1 MFWGVF
7 SVVLVSFLITFY
19 LNYEKSYMQKLLEFD
34 NQVKDVVSMIDK
46 NFKEY
51 TRIVKLEE
59 FRSICILEENL
70 EIFKMM
76 DSEEVNTLL
85 NQQLL
90 VSDESMTE
98 EEKLFYLAYSKT
110 VNLVNELLPNIKEL
124 YENEYDILELIF
136 IPFYDESMNQTVF
149 AEKFNQSQLIELQD
163 GLFMFNEPIQQ
174 KDNIWA
180 VYQVVEWEDEILGYF
195 QLMYK
200 TINTEEIFPYS
211 HLNKGLYYVDNQLYT
226 GNDLPSDLKEKLLP
240 ASFEE
245 ASSILKDEGYYLSQH
260 TSEVMNLKVIHYQ
273 LKNQLRASV
282 IAQTISL
289 FELSVI
295 LLILLFL
302 LVSYILFMSI
312 VKPCYL
318 LVDYVKRCSEGNY
331 KIPSNISKSWRYS
344 FLMVRNA
351 YLENER
357 LLNVKDSQSQELEY
371 AWKRTLVASQAKTHF
386 LAKVSHE
393 LKTPLN
399 AIKGYVQVLKLS
411 IDQPKQKKQ
420 LEIIE
425 HSSATVVLLEQN
437 YRSKQMIL
445 NAANDVIRNNS
456 GRRDKQLWSDRG
468 EGESIE
474 YHRASDGDIEAT
486 YIADKI
492 AYMRR
497 DTYDYHDFAV
507 LYRTNSQSRAI
518 EQALLRQN
526 IPYRLVGGQ
535 SYFKRKEIK
544 DLMAYLRLICNPDD
558 DLSFVRVVN
567 EPKRGIGA
575 ASIDKLNQFAK
586 DSELSLMASIQDATG
601 VVAKATLNKLMD
613 FKTMIYMLRAQI
625 EDYSLASFIDLVLN
639 QTGYLEMLENE
650 NTIEADSR
658 IDNLGEFKSMATQFE
673 EVDLDEILAEE
684 ESEERAEELSTMT
697 KLIILLNDL
706 MLQTD
711 TETEE
716 EANESK
722 VTLMTIH
729 AAKGLEFPVVFIC
742 GFEDGIFPLRS
753 AIEQGADD
761 LEEERR
767 LAYVAI
773 TRAEDL
779 LFITNA
785 QSRYQYGMRS
795 ANAESMFI
803 KEISDKYLNKTGIEA
818 RPRPLF
824 TLQEAVESKAPK
836 RQLKTVN
843 LNSDSSWA
851 SGDKVEHDTFGEGV
865 VVGVKGEVI
874 SIAFSAPH
882 GIKKLMGSH
891 PALKKRS

>member
-1 MFWGVF
+1 MLSQLLDKMNPQQKEAILTTEGPLLVMAGAG
-7 SVVLVSFLITFY
+7 SGKTRVLTHRIAYLMSEKQVSPYNILAITFT
-19 LNYEKSYMQKLLEFD
+19 NKAAREMKERVEKLIGERG
-34 NQVKDVVSMIDK
+34 KDVWISTFHSMCVRILRRDIDLIGYDL
-46 NFKEY
+46 NFG
-51 TRIVKLEE
+51 
-59 FRSICILEENL
+59 IL
-70 EIFKMM
+70 
-76 DSEEVNTLL
+76 DDAD
-85 NQQLL
+85 Q
-90 VSDESMTE
+90 
-98 EEKLFYLAYSKT
+98 
-110 VNLVNELLPNIKEL
+110 
-124 YENEYDILELIF
+124 
-136 IPFYDESMNQTVF
+136 
-149 AEKFNQSQLIELQD
+149 
-163 GLFMFNEPIQQ
+163 
-174 KDNIWA
+174 
-180 VYQVVEWEDEILGYF
+180 
-195 QLMYK
+195 
-200 TINTEEIFPYS
+200 
-211 HLNKGLYYVDNQLYT
+211 
-226 GNDLPSDLKEKLLP
+226 
-240 ASFEE
+240 
-245 ASSILKDEGYYLSQH
+245 
-260 TSEVMNLKVIHYQ
+260 
-273 LKNQLRASV
+273 
-282 IAQTISL
+282 
-289 FELSVI
+289 LSVI
-295 LLILLFL
+295 KTVMEDLNLDPKRQSPKYFL
-302 LVSYILFMSI
+302 SQI
-312 VKPCYL
+312 
-318 LVDYVKRCSEGNY
+318 
-331 KIPSNISKSWRYS
+331 SN
-344 FLMVRNA
+344 
-351 YLENER
+351 
-357 LLNVKDSQSQELEY
+357 
-371 AWKRTLVASQAKTHF
+371 AKN
-386 LAKVSHE
+386 E
-393 LKTPLN
+393 LKTPSDLN
-399 AIKGYVQVLKLS
+399 KEFENEDVIRVYEKYQQTLFKNNRVDFDDLLMLTVHLFEKHPEVLSFYQNKFQYIHIDEYQDTNHAQYKIVTLLAEKFRNICVVGDSDQSIYSWRGANIENILS
-411 IDQPKQKKQ
+411 FESDYPDA
-420 LEIIE
+420 
-425 HSSATVVLLEQN
+425 SVVLLEQN

-445 NAANDVIRNNS
+445 NAANDVIKNNS

-468 EGESIE
+468 EGEAIE
-474 YHRASDGDIEAT
+474 YHRASDGDVEAN

-497 DTYDYHDFAV
+497 DAYDYHDFAV

-575 ASIDKLNQFAK
+575 ASIDKLSHFAAE
-586 DSELSLMASIQDATG
+586 SELSLMSSIQDATG

-625 EDYSLASFIDLVLN
+625 EDHSLASFIDLVLS

-673 EVDLDEILAEE
+673 DVDLDEILAEE
-684 ESEERAEELSTMT
+684 ESEERADDLPTMT

-795 ANAESMFI
+795 ANPESMFI
-803 KEISDKYLNKTGIEA
+803 REISETYLNKTGIES
-818 RPRPLF
+818 RPRPSF
-824 TLQEAVESKAPK
+824 TLKEAMESKAPK
-836 RQLKTVN
+836 RQIKTVS
-843 LNSDSSWA
+843 LNSGSSWN

>member
-1 MFWGVF
+1 MSQLLDKMNPQQKEAILTTEGPLLVMAGAG
-7 SVVLVSFLITFY
+7 SGKTRVLTHRIAYLMSEKQVSPYNILAITFT
-19 LNYEKSYMQKLLEFD
+19 NKAAREMKERVEKLIGERG
-34 NQVKDVVSMIDK
+34 KDVWISTFHSMCVRILRRDIDLIGYDL
-46 NFKEY
+46 NFG
-51 TRIVKLEE
+51 
-59 FRSICILEENL
+59 IL
-70 EIFKMM
+70 
-76 DSEEVNTLL
+76 DDAD
-85 NQQLL
+85 Q
-90 VSDESMTE
+90 
-98 EEKLFYLAYSKT
+98 
-110 VNLVNELLPNIKEL
+110 
-124 YENEYDILELIF
+124 
-136 IPFYDESMNQTVF
+136 
-149 AEKFNQSQLIELQD
+149 
-163 GLFMFNEPIQQ
+163 
-174 KDNIWA
+174 
-180 VYQVVEWEDEILGYF
+180 
-195 QLMYK
+195 
-200 TINTEEIFPYS
+200 
-211 HLNKGLYYVDNQLYT
+211 
-226 GNDLPSDLKEKLLP
+226 
-240 ASFEE
+240 
-245 ASSILKDEGYYLSQH
+245 
-260 TSEVMNLKVIHYQ
+260 
-273 LKNQLRASV
+273 
-282 IAQTISL
+282 
-289 FELSVI
+289 LSVI
-295 LLILLFL
+295 KTVMEDLNLDPKRQSPKYFL
-302 LVSYILFMSI
+302 SQI
-312 VKPCYL
+312 
-318 LVDYVKRCSEGNY
+318 
-331 KIPSNISKSWRYS
+331 SN
-344 FLMVRNA
+344 
-351 YLENER
+351 
-357 LLNVKDSQSQELEY
+357 
-371 AWKRTLVASQAKTHF
+371 AKN
-386 LAKVSHE
+386 E
-393 LKTPLN
+393 LKTPSDLN
-399 AIKGYVQVLKLS
+399 KEFENEDVIRVYEKYQQTLFKNNRVDFDDLLMLTVHLFEKHPEVLSFYQNKFQYIHIDEYQDTNHAQYKIVTLLAEKFRNICVVGDSDQSIYSWRGANIENILS
-411 IDQPKQKKQ
+411 FESDYPDA
-420 LEIIE
+420 
-425 HSSATVVLLEQN
+425 SVVLLEQN

-445 NAANDVIRNNS
+445 NAANDVIKNNS

-468 EGESIE
+468 EGEAIE
-474 YHRASDGDIEAT
+474 YHRASDGDVEAN

-497 DTYDYHDFAV
+497 DAYDYHDFAV

-575 ASIDKLNQFAK
+575 ASIDKLSHFAAE
-586 DSELSLMASIQDATG
+586 SELSLMSSIQDATG

-625 EDYSLASFIDLVLN
+625 EDHSLASFIDLVLS

-673 EVDLDEILAEE
+673 DVDLDEILAEE
-684 ESEERAEELSTMT
+684 ESEERADDLPTMT
-697 KLIILLNDL
+697 KLIVLLNDL

-795 ANAESMFI
+795 ANPESMFI
-803 KEISDKYLNKTGIEA
+803 REISETYLNKTGIES
-818 RPRPLF
+818 RPRPSF
-824 TLQEAVESKAPK
+824 TSKEAMESKAPK
-836 RQLKTVN
+836 RQIKTVS
-843 LNSDSSWA
+843 LNSGSSWN

>member
-1 MFWGVF
+1 MSQLLDKMNPQQKEAILTTEGPLLVMAGAG
-7 SVVLVSFLITFY
+7 SGKTRVLTHRIAYLMSEKQVSPYNILAITFT
-19 LNYEKSYMQKLLEFD
+19 NKAAREMKERVEKLIGERG
-34 NQVKDVVSMIDK
+34 KDVWISTFHSMCVRILRRDIDLIGYDL
-46 NFKEY
+46 NFG
-51 TRIVKLEE
+51 
-59 FRSICILEENL
+59 IL
-70 EIFKMM
+70 
-76 DSEEVNTLL
+76 DDAD
-85 NQQLL
+85 Q
-90 VSDESMTE
+90 
-98 EEKLFYLAYSKT
+98 
-110 VNLVNELLPNIKEL
+110 
-124 YENEYDILELIF
+124 
-136 IPFYDESMNQTVF
+136 
-149 AEKFNQSQLIELQD
+149 
-163 GLFMFNEPIQQ
+163 
-174 KDNIWA
+174 
-180 VYQVVEWEDEILGYF
+180 
-195 QLMYK
+195 
-200 TINTEEIFPYS
+200 
-211 HLNKGLYYVDNQLYT
+211 
-226 GNDLPSDLKEKLLP
+226 
-240 ASFEE
+240 
-245 ASSILKDEGYYLSQH
+245 
-260 TSEVMNLKVIHYQ
+260 
-273 LKNQLRASV
+273 
-282 IAQTISL
+282 
-289 FELSVI
+289 LSVI
-295 LLILLFL
+295 KTVMEDLNLDPKRQSPKYFL
-302 LVSYILFMSI
+302 SQI
-312 VKPCYL
+312 
-318 LVDYVKRCSEGNY
+318 
-331 KIPSNISKSWRYS
+331 SN
-344 FLMVRNA
+344 
-351 YLENER
+351 
-357 LLNVKDSQSQELEY
+357 
-371 AWKRTLVASQAKTHF
+371 AKN
-386 LAKVSHE
+386 E
-393 LKTPLN
+393 LKTPSDLN
-399 AIKGYVQVLKLS
+399 KEFENEDVIRVYEKYQQTLFKNNRVDFDDLLMLTVHLFEKHPKVLSFYQNKFQYIHIDEYQDTNHAQYKIVTLLAEKFRNICVVGDSDQSIYSWRGANIENILS
-411 IDQPKQKKQ
+411 FESDYPDA
-420 LEIIE
+420 
-425 HSSATVVLLEQN
+425 SVVLLEQN

-445 NAANDVIRNNS
+445 NAANDVIKNNS

-468 EGESIE
+468 EGEAIE
-474 YHRASDGDIEAT
+474 YHRASDGDVEAN

-492 AYMRR
+492 AYKRR
-497 DTYDYHDFAV
+497 DAYEYHDFAV

-575 ASIDKLNQFAK
+575 ASIDKLSHFAAE
-586 DSELSLMASIQDATG
+586 SELSLMSSIQDATG

-625 EDYSLASFIDLVLN
+625 EDHSLASFIDLVLS

-673 EVDLDEILAEE
+673 DVDLDEILAEE
-684 ESEERAEELSTMT
+684 ESEERADDLPTMT

-795 ANAESMFI
+795 ANPESMFI
-803 KEISDKYLNKTGIEA
+803 REISETYLNKTGIES
-818 RPRPLF
+818 RPRPSF
-824 TLQEAVESKAPK
+824 TLKEAMESKAPK
-836 RQLKTVN
+836 RQIKTVS
-843 LNSDSSWA
+843 LNSGSSWN

>member
-1 MFWGVF
+1 MSQLLDKMNPQQKEAILTTEGPLLVMAGAG
-7 SVVLVSFLITFY
+7 SGKTRVLTHRIAYLMSEKQVSPYNILAITFT
-19 LNYEKSYMQKLLEFD
+19 NKAAREMKERVEKLIGERG
-34 NQVKDVVSMIDK
+34 KDVWISTFHSMCVRILRRDIDLIGYDL
-46 NFKEY
+46 NFG
-51 TRIVKLEE
+51 
-59 FRSICILEENL
+59 IL
-70 EIFKMM
+70 
-76 DSEEVNTLL
+76 DDAD
-85 NQQLL
+85 Q
-90 VSDESMTE
+90 
-98 EEKLFYLAYSKT
+98 
-110 VNLVNELLPNIKEL
+110 
-124 YENEYDILELIF
+124 
-136 IPFYDESMNQTVF
+136 
-149 AEKFNQSQLIELQD
+149 
-163 GLFMFNEPIQQ
+163 
-174 KDNIWA
+174 
-180 VYQVVEWEDEILGYF
+180 
-195 QLMYK
+195 
-200 TINTEEIFPYS
+200 
-211 HLNKGLYYVDNQLYT
+211 
-226 GNDLPSDLKEKLLP
+226 
-240 ASFEE
+240 
-245 ASSILKDEGYYLSQH
+245 
-260 TSEVMNLKVIHYQ
+260 
-273 LKNQLRASV
+273 
-282 IAQTISL
+282 
-289 FELSVI
+289 LSVI
-295 LLILLFL
+295 KTVMEDLNLDPKRQSPKYFL
-302 LVSYILFMSI
+302 SQI
-312 VKPCYL
+312 
-318 LVDYVKRCSEGNY
+318 
-331 KIPSNISKSWRYS
+331 SN
-344 FLMVRNA
+344 
-351 YLENER
+351 
-357 LLNVKDSQSQELEY
+357 
-371 AWKRTLVASQAKTHF
+371 AKN
-386 LAKVSHE
+386 E
-393 LKTPLN
+393 LKTPSDLN
-399 AIKGYVQVLKLS
+399 KEFENEDVIRVYEKYQQTLFKNNRVDFDDLLMLTVHLFEKHPEVLSFYQNKFQYIHIDEYQDTNHAQYKIVTLLAQKFRNICVVGDSDQSIYSWRGANIENILS
-411 IDQPKQKKQ
+411 FESDYPDA
-420 LEIIE
+420 
-425 HSSATVVLLEQN
+425 SVVLLEQN

-445 NAANDVIRNNS
+445 NAANDVIKNNS

-468 EGESIE
+468 EGEAIE
-474 YHRASDGDIEAT
+474 YHRASDGDVEAN

-575 ASIDKLNQFAK
+575 ASIDKLSHFAAE
-586 DSELSLMASIQDATG
+586 SELSLMSSIQDATG

-625 EDYSLASFIDLVLN
+625 EDHSLASFIDLVLS

-673 EVDLDEILAEE
+673 DVDLDEILAEE
-684 ESEERAEELSTMT
+684 ESEERADDLPTMT

-795 ANAESMFI
+795 ANPESMFI
-803 KEISDKYLNKTGIEA
+803 REISETYLNKTGIES
-818 RPRPLF
+818 RPRPSF
-824 TLQEAVESKAPK
+824 TLKEAMESKAPK
-836 RQLKTVN
+836 RQIKTVS
-843 LNSDSSWA
+843 LNSGSSWN

>member
-1 MFWGVF
+1 MKERVEK
-7 SVVLVSFLITFY
+7 LIG
-19 LNYEKSYMQKLLEFD
+19 ERG
-34 NQVKDVVSMIDK
+34 KDVWISTFHSMCVRILRRDIDLIGYDL
-46 NFKEY
+46 NFG
-51 TRIVKLEE
+51 
-59 FRSICILEENL
+59 IL
-70 EIFKMM
+70 
-76 DSEEVNTLL
+76 DDAD
-85 NQQLL
+85 Q
-90 VSDESMTE
+90 
-98 EEKLFYLAYSKT
+98 
-110 VNLVNELLPNIKEL
+110 
-124 YENEYDILELIF
+124 
-136 IPFYDESMNQTVF
+136 
-149 AEKFNQSQLIELQD
+149 
-163 GLFMFNEPIQQ
+163 
-174 KDNIWA
+174 
-180 VYQVVEWEDEILGYF
+180 
-195 QLMYK
+195 
-200 TINTEEIFPYS
+200 
-211 HLNKGLYYVDNQLYT
+211 
-226 GNDLPSDLKEKLLP
+226 
-240 ASFEE
+240 
-245 ASSILKDEGYYLSQH
+245 
-260 TSEVMNLKVIHYQ
+260 
-273 LKNQLRASV
+273 
-282 IAQTISL
+282 
-289 FELSVI
+289 LSVI
-295 LLILLFL
+295 KTVMEDLNLDPKRQSPKYFL
-302 LVSYILFMSI
+302 SQI
-312 VKPCYL
+312 
-318 LVDYVKRCSEGNY
+318 
-331 KIPSNISKSWRYS
+331 SN
-344 FLMVRNA
+344 
-351 YLENER
+351 
-357 LLNVKDSQSQELEY
+357 
-371 AWKRTLVASQAKTHF
+371 AKN
-386 LAKVSHE
+386 E
-393 LKTPLN
+393 LKTPSDLN
-399 AIKGYVQVLKLS
+399 KEFENEDVIRVYEKYQQTLFKNNRVDFDDLLMLTVHLFEKHPEVLSFYQNKFQYIHIDEYQDTNHAQYKIVTLLAEKFRNICVVGDSDQSIYSWRGANIENILS
-411 IDQPKQKKQ
+411 FESDYPDA
-420 LEIIE
+420 
-425 HSSATVVLLEQN
+425 SVVLLEQN

-445 NAANDVIRNNS
+445 NAANDVIKNNS

-468 EGESIE
+468 EGEAIE
-474 YHRASDGDIEAT
+474 YHRASDGDVEAN

-497 DTYDYHDFAV
+497 DAYDYHDFAV

-575 ASIDKLNQFAK
+575 ASIDKLSHFAAE
-586 DSELSLMASIQDATG
+586 SELSLMSSIQDATG

-625 EDYSLASFIDLVLN
+625 EDHSLASFIDLVLS

-673 EVDLDEILAEE
+673 DVDLDEILAEE
-684 ESEERAEELSTMT
+684 ESEERADDLPTMT

-795 ANAESMFI
+795 ANPESMFI
-803 KEISDKYLNKTGIEA
+803 REISETYLNKTGIES
-818 RPRPLF
+818 RPRPSF
-824 TLQEAVESKAPK
+824 TLKEAMESKAPK
-836 RQLKTVN
+836 RQIKTVS
-843 LNSDSSWA
+843 LNSGSSWN

>member
-1 MFWGVF
+1 MSQLLDKMNPQQKEAILTTEGPLLVMAGAG
-7 SVVLVSFLITFY
+7 SGKTRVLTHRIAYLMSEKQVSPYNILAITFT
-19 LNYEKSYMQKLLEFD
+19 NKAAREMKERVEKLIGERG
-34 NQVKDVVSMIDK
+34 KDVWISTFHSMCVRILRRDIDLIGYDL
-46 NFKEY
+46 NFG
-51 TRIVKLEE
+51 
-59 FRSICILEENL
+59 IL
-70 EIFKMM
+70 
-76 DSEEVNTLL
+76 DDAD
-85 NQQLL
+85 Q
-90 VSDESMTE
+90 
-98 EEKLFYLAYSKT
+98 
-110 VNLVNELLPNIKEL
+110 
-124 YENEYDILELIF
+124 
-136 IPFYDESMNQTVF
+136 
-149 AEKFNQSQLIELQD
+149 
-163 GLFMFNEPIQQ
+163 
-174 KDNIWA
+174 
-180 VYQVVEWEDEILGYF
+180 
-195 QLMYK
+195 
-200 TINTEEIFPYS
+200 
-211 HLNKGLYYVDNQLYT
+211 
-226 GNDLPSDLKEKLLP
+226 
-240 ASFEE
+240 
-245 ASSILKDEGYYLSQH
+245 
-260 TSEVMNLKVIHYQ
+260 
-273 LKNQLRASV
+273 
-282 IAQTISL
+282 
-289 FELSVI
+289 LSVI
-295 LLILLFL
+295 KTVMEDLNLDSKRQSPKYFL
-302 LVSYILFMSI
+302 SQI
-312 VKPCYL
+312 
-318 LVDYVKRCSEGNY
+318 
-331 KIPSNISKSWRYS
+331 SN
-344 FLMVRNA
+344 
-351 YLENER
+351 
-357 LLNVKDSQSQELEY
+357 
-371 AWKRTLVASQAKTHF
+371 AKN
-386 LAKVSHE
+386 E
-393 LKTPLN
+393 LKTPSDLN
-399 AIKGYVQVLKLS
+399 KEFENEDVIRVYEKYQQTLFKNNRVDFDDLLMLTVHLFEKHPEVLSFYQNKFQYIHIDEYQDTNHAQYKIVTLLAEKFRNICVVGDSDQSIYSWRGANIENILS
-411 IDQPKQKKQ
+411 FESDYPDA
-420 LEIIE
+420 
-425 HSSATVVLLEQN
+425 SVVLLEQN

-445 NAANDVIRNNS
+445 NAANDVIKNNS

-468 EGESIE
+468 EGEAIE
-474 YHRASDGDIEAT
+474 YHRASDGDVEAN

-497 DTYDYHDFAV
+497 DAYDYHDFAV

-575 ASIDKLNQFAK
+575 ASIDKLSHFAAE
-586 DSELSLMASIQDATG
+586 SELSLMSSIQDATG

-625 EDYSLASFIDLVLN
+625 EDHSLASFIDLVLS

-673 EVDLDEILAEE
+673 DVDLDEILAEE
-684 ESEERAEELSTMT
+684 ESEERANDLPTMT

-711 TETEE
+711 TETEV

-795 ANAESMFI
+795 ANPESMFI
-803 KEISDKYLNKTGIEA
+803 REISETYLNKTGIES
-818 RPRPLF
+818 RPRPSF
-824 TLQEAVESKAPK
+824 TLKEAMESKAPK
-836 RQLKTVN
+836 RQIKTVS
-843 LNSDSSWA
+843 LNSGSSWN

>member
-1 MFWGVF
+1 MSQLLDKMNPQQKEAILTTEGPLLVMAGAG
-7 SVVLVSFLITFY
+7 SGKTRVLTHRIAYLMSEKQVSPYNILAITFT
-19 LNYEKSYMQKLLEFD
+19 NKAAREMKERVEKLIGERG
-34 NQVKDVVSMIDK
+34 KDVWISTFHSMCVRILRRDIDLIGYDL
-46 NFKEY
+46 NFG
-51 TRIVKLEE
+51 
-59 FRSICILEENL
+59 IL
-70 EIFKMM
+70 
-76 DSEEVNTLL
+76 DDAD
-85 NQQLL
+85 Q
-90 VSDESMTE
+90 
-98 EEKLFYLAYSKT
+98 
-110 VNLVNELLPNIKEL
+110 
-124 YENEYDILELIF
+124 
-136 IPFYDESMNQTVF
+136 
-149 AEKFNQSQLIELQD
+149 
-163 GLFMFNEPIQQ
+163 
-174 KDNIWA
+174 
-180 VYQVVEWEDEILGYF
+180 
-195 QLMYK
+195 
-200 TINTEEIFPYS
+200 
-211 HLNKGLYYVDNQLYT
+211 
-226 GNDLPSDLKEKLLP
+226 
-240 ASFEE
+240 
-245 ASSILKDEGYYLSQH
+245 
-260 TSEVMNLKVIHYQ
+260 
-273 LKNQLRASV
+273 
-282 IAQTISL
+282 
-289 FELSVI
+289 LSVI
-295 LLILLFL
+295 KTVMEDLNLDPKRQSPKYFL
-302 LVSYILFMSI
+302 SQI
-312 VKPCYL
+312 
-318 LVDYVKRCSEGNY
+318 
-331 KIPSNISKSWRYS
+331 SN
-344 FLMVRNA
+344 
-351 YLENER
+351 
-357 LLNVKDSQSQELEY
+357 
-371 AWKRTLVASQAKTHF
+371 AKN
-386 LAKVSHE
+386 E
-393 LKTPLN
+393 LKTPSDLN
-399 AIKGYVQVLKLS
+399 KEFENEDVIRVYEKYQQTLFKNNRVDFDDLLMLTVHLFEKHPEVLSFYQNKFQYIHIDEYQDTNHAQYKIVTLLAEKFRNICVVGDSDQSIYSWRGANIENILS
-411 IDQPKQKKQ
+411 FESDYPDA
-420 LEIIE
+420 
-425 HSSATVVLLEQN
+425 SVVLLEQN

-445 NAANDVIRNNS
+445 NAANDVIKNNS

-468 EGESIE
+468 EGEAIE
-474 YHRASDGDIEAT
+474 YHRASDGDVEAN

-575 ASIDKLNQFAK
+575 ASIDKLSHFAAE
-586 DSELSLMASIQDATG
+586 SELSLMSSIQDATG

-625 EDYSLASFIDLVLN
+625 EDHSLASFIDLVLS

-673 EVDLDEILAEE
+673 DVDLDEILAEE
-684 ESEERAEELSTMT
+684 ESEERADDLPTMT

-795 ANAESMFI
+795 ANPESMFI
-803 KEISDKYLNKTGIEA
+803 REISETYLNKTGIES
-818 RPRPLF
+818 RPRPSF
-824 TLQEAVESKAPK
+824 TLKEAMESKAPK
-836 RQLKTVN
+836 RQIKTVS
-843 LNSDSSWA
+843 LNSGSTWN

>member
-1 MFWGVF
+1 MSQLLDKMNPQQKEAILTTEGPLLVMAGAG
-7 SVVLVSFLITFY
+7 SGKTRVLTHRIAYLMSEKQVSPYNILAITFT
-19 LNYEKSYMQKLLEFD
+19 NKAAREMKERVEKLIGERG
-34 NQVKDVVSMIDK
+34 KDVWISTFHSMCVRILRRDIDLIGYDL
-46 NFKEY
+46 NFG
-51 TRIVKLEE
+51 
-59 FRSICILEENL
+59 IL
-70 EIFKMM
+70 
-76 DSEEVNTLL
+76 DDAD
-85 NQQLL
+85 Q
-90 VSDESMTE
+90 
-98 EEKLFYLAYSKT
+98 
-110 VNLVNELLPNIKEL
+110 
-124 YENEYDILELIF
+124 
-136 IPFYDESMNQTVF
+136 
-149 AEKFNQSQLIELQD
+149 
-163 GLFMFNEPIQQ
+163 
-174 KDNIWA
+174 
-180 VYQVVEWEDEILGYF
+180 
-195 QLMYK
+195 
-200 TINTEEIFPYS
+200 
-211 HLNKGLYYVDNQLYT
+211 
-226 GNDLPSDLKEKLLP
+226 
-240 ASFEE
+240 
-245 ASSILKDEGYYLSQH
+245 
-260 TSEVMNLKVIHYQ
+260 
-273 LKNQLRASV
+273 
-282 IAQTISL
+282 
-289 FELSVI
+289 LSVI
-295 LLILLFL
+295 KTVMEDLNLDPKRQSPKYFL
-302 LVSYILFMSI
+302 SQI
-312 VKPCYL
+312 
-318 LVDYVKRCSEGNY
+318 
-331 KIPSNISKSWRYS
+331 SN
-344 FLMVRNA
+344 
-351 YLENER
+351 
-357 LLNVKDSQSQELEY
+357 
-371 AWKRTLVASQAKTHF
+371 AKN
-386 LAKVSHE
+386 E
-393 LKTPLN
+393 LKTPSDLN
-399 AIKGYVQVLKLS
+399 KEFENEDVIRVYEKYQQTLFKNNRVDFDDLLMLTVHLFEKHPEVLSFYQNKFQYIHIDEYQDTNHAQYKIVTLLAEKFRNICVVGDSDQSIYSWRGANIENILS
-411 IDQPKQKKQ
+411 FESDYPDA
-420 LEIIE
+420 
-425 HSSATVVLLEQN
+425 SVVLLEQN

-445 NAANDVIRNNS
+445 NAANDVIKNNS

-468 EGESIE
+468 EGEAIE
-474 YHRASDGDIEAT
+474 YHRASDGDVEAN

-497 DTYDYHDFAV
+497 DAYDYHDFAV

-575 ASIDKLNQFAK
+575 ASIDKLSHFAAE
-586 DSELSLMASIQDATG
+586 SELSLMSSIQDATG

-625 EDYSLASFIDLVLN
+625 EDHSLASFIDLVLS

-673 EVDLDEILAEE
+673 DVDLDEILAEE
-684 ESEERAEELSTMT
+684 ESEERADDLPTMT

-795 ANAESMFI
+795 ANPESMFI
-803 KEISDKYLNKTGIEA
+803 REISETYLNKTGIES
-818 RPRPLF
+818 RPRPSF
-824 TLQEAVESKAPK
+824 TLKEAMESKAPK
-836 RQLKTVN
+836 RHIKTVS
-843 LNSDSSWA
+843 LNSGSSWN

>member
-1 MFWGVF
+1 MSHLLDKMNPQQKEAILTTEGPLLVMAGAG
-7 SVVLVSFLITFY
+7 SGKTRVLTHRIAYLMSEKQVSPYNILAITFT
-19 LNYEKSYMQKLLEFD
+19 NKAAREMKERVEKLIGERG
-34 NQVKDVVSMIDK
+34 KDVWISTFHSMCVRILRRDIDLIGYDL
-46 NFKEY
+46 NFG
-51 TRIVKLEE
+51 
-59 FRSICILEENL
+59 IL
-70 EIFKMM
+70 
-76 DSEEVNTLL
+76 DDAD
-85 NQQLL
+85 Q
-90 VSDESMTE
+90 
-98 EEKLFYLAYSKT
+98 
-110 VNLVNELLPNIKEL
+110 
-124 YENEYDILELIF
+124 
-136 IPFYDESMNQTVF
+136 
-149 AEKFNQSQLIELQD
+149 
-163 GLFMFNEPIQQ
+163 
-174 KDNIWA
+174 
-180 VYQVVEWEDEILGYF
+180 
-195 QLMYK
+195 
-200 TINTEEIFPYS
+200 
-211 HLNKGLYYVDNQLYT
+211 
-226 GNDLPSDLKEKLLP
+226 
-240 ASFEE
+240 
-245 ASSILKDEGYYLSQH
+245 
-260 TSEVMNLKVIHYQ
+260 
-273 LKNQLRASV
+273 
-282 IAQTISL
+282 
-289 FELSVI
+289 LSVI
-295 LLILLFL
+295 KTVMEDLNLDPKRQSPKYFL
-302 LVSYILFMSI
+302 SQI
-312 VKPCYL
+312 
-318 LVDYVKRCSEGNY
+318 
-331 KIPSNISKSWRYS
+331 SN
-344 FLMVRNA
+344 
-351 YLENER
+351 
-357 LLNVKDSQSQELEY
+357 
-371 AWKRTLVASQAKTHF
+371 AKN
-386 LAKVSHE
+386 E
-393 LKTPLN
+393 LKTPSDLN
-399 AIKGYVQVLKLS
+399 KEFENEDVIRVYEKYQQTLFKNNRVDFDDLLMLTVHLFEKHPEVLSFYQNKFQYIHIDEYQDTNHAQYKIVTLLAEKFRNICVVGDSDQSIYSWRGANIENILS
-411 IDQPKQKKQ
+411 FESDYPDA
-420 LEIIE
+420 
-425 HSSATVVLLEQN
+425 SVVLLEQN

-468 EGESIE
+468 EGEVIE
-474 YHRASDGDIEAT
+474 YHRAADGDVEAT
-486 YIADKI
+486 YIVDKI

-575 ASIDKLNQFAK
+575 ASIDKLSQFAAE
-586 DSELSLMASIQDATG
+586 SELSLMASIQDATG

-625 EDYSLASFIDLVLN
+625 EDHSLASFIDLVLS

-684 ESEERAEELSTMT
+684 ESEERAEHLPTMT

-773 TRAEDL
+773 TRAEDI

-795 ANAESMFI
+795 ANPESMFI
-803 KEISDKYLNKTGIEA
+803 KEISDRYLNKTGIESC
-818 RPRPLF
+818 PRPSF
-824 TLQEAVESKAPK
+824 TLQEALQSKAPK
-836 RQLKTVN
+836 RQIKTVS

>member
-1 MFWGVF
+1 MSQLLDKMNPQQKEAILTTEGPLLVMAGAG
-7 SVVLVSFLITFY
+7 SGKTRVLTHRIAYLMSEKQVSPYNILAITFT
-19 LNYEKSYMQKLLEFD
+19 NKAAREMKERVEKLIGERG
-34 NQVKDVVSMIDK
+34 KDVWISTFHSMCVRILRRDIDLIGYDL
-46 NFKEY
+46 NFG
-51 TRIVKLEE
+51 
-59 FRSICILEENL
+59 IL
-70 EIFKMM
+70 
-76 DSEEVNTLL
+76 DDAD
-85 NQQLL
+85 Q
-90 VSDESMTE
+90 
-98 EEKLFYLAYSKT
+98 
-110 VNLVNELLPNIKEL
+110 
-124 YENEYDILELIF
+124 
-136 IPFYDESMNQTVF
+136 
-149 AEKFNQSQLIELQD
+149 
-163 GLFMFNEPIQQ
+163 
-174 KDNIWA
+174 
-180 VYQVVEWEDEILGYF
+180 
-195 QLMYK
+195 
-200 TINTEEIFPYS
+200 
-211 HLNKGLYYVDNQLYT
+211 
-226 GNDLPSDLKEKLLP
+226 
-240 ASFEE
+240 
-245 ASSILKDEGYYLSQH
+245 
-260 TSEVMNLKVIHYQ
+260 
-273 LKNQLRASV
+273 
-282 IAQTISL
+282 
-289 FELSVI
+289 LSVI
-295 LLILLFL
+295 KTVMEDLNLDPKRQSPKYFL
-302 LVSYILFMSI
+302 SQI
-312 VKPCYL
+312 
-318 LVDYVKRCSEGNY
+318 
-331 KIPSNISKSWRYS
+331 SN
-344 FLMVRNA
+344 
-351 YLENER
+351 
-357 LLNVKDSQSQELEY
+357 
-371 AWKRTLVASQAKTHF
+371 AKN
-386 LAKVSHE
+386 E
-393 LKTPLN
+393 LKTPSDFDDLLMLTVHLFE
-399 AIKGYVQVLKLS
+399 KHPEVLSFYQNKFQYIHIDEYQDTNHAQYKIVTLLAEKFRNICVVGDSDQSIYSWRGANIENILS
-411 IDQPKQKKQ
+411 FESDYPDA
-420 LEIIE
+420 
-425 HSSATVVLLEQN
+425 SVVLLEQN

-445 NAANDVIRNNS
+445 NAANDVIKNNS

-468 EGESIE
+468 EGEAIE
-474 YHRASDGDIEAT
+474 YHRASDGDVEAN

-497 DTYDYHDFAV
+497 DAYDYHDFAV

-575 ASIDKLNQFAK
+575 ASIDKLSHFAAE
-586 DSELSLMASIQDATG
+586 SELSLMSSIQDATG

-625 EDYSLASFIDLVLN
+625 EDHSLASFIDLVLS

-673 EVDLDEILAEE
+673 DVDLDEILAEE
-684 ESEERAEELSTMT
+684 ESEERADDLPTMT

-795 ANAESMFI
+795 ANPESMFI
-803 KEISDKYLNKTGIEA
+803 REISETYLNKTGIES
-818 RPRPLF
+818 RPRPSF
-824 TLQEAVESKAPK
+824 TLKEAMESKAPK
-836 RQLKTVN
+836 RQIKTVS
-843 LNSDSSWA
+843 LNSGSSWN

>member
-1 MFWGVF
+1 MSQLLDKMNPQQKEAILTTEGPLLVMAGAG
-7 SVVLVSFLITFY
+7 SGKTRVLTHRIAYLMSEKQVSPYNILAITFT
-19 LNYEKSYMQKLLEFD
+19 NKAAREMKERVEKLIGERG
-34 NQVKDVVSMIDK
+34 KDVWISTFHSMCVRILRRDIDLIGYDL
-46 NFKEY
+46 NFG
-51 TRIVKLEE
+51 
-59 FRSICILEENL
+59 IL
-70 EIFKMM
+70 
-76 DSEEVNTLL
+76 DDAD
-85 NQQLL
+85 Q
-90 VSDESMTE
+90 
-98 EEKLFYLAYSKT
+98 
-110 VNLVNELLPNIKEL
+110 
-124 YENEYDILELIF
+124 
-136 IPFYDESMNQTVF
+136 
-149 AEKFNQSQLIELQD
+149 
-163 GLFMFNEPIQQ
+163 
-174 KDNIWA
+174 
-180 VYQVVEWEDEILGYF
+180 
-195 QLMYK
+195 
-200 TINTEEIFPYS
+200 
-211 HLNKGLYYVDNQLYT
+211 
-226 GNDLPSDLKEKLLP
+226 
-240 ASFEE
+240 
-245 ASSILKDEGYYLSQH
+245 
-260 TSEVMNLKVIHYQ
+260 
-273 LKNQLRASV
+273 
-282 IAQTISL
+282 
-289 FELSVI
+289 LSVI
-295 LLILLFL
+295 KTVMEDLNLDPKRQSPKYFL
-302 LVSYILFMSI
+302 SQI
-312 VKPCYL
+312 
-318 LVDYVKRCSEGNY
+318 
-331 KIPSNISKSWRYS
+331 SN
-344 FLMVRNA
+344 
-351 YLENER
+351 
-357 LLNVKDSQSQELEY
+357 
-371 AWKRTLVASQAKTHF
+371 AKN
-386 LAKVSHE
+386 E
-393 LKTPLN
+393 LKTPSDLN
-399 AIKGYVQVLKLS
+399 KEFENEDVIRVYEKYQQTLFKNNRVDFDDLLMLTVHLFEKHPEVLSFYQNKFQYIHIDEYQDTNHAQYKIVTLLAEKFRNICVVGDSDQSIYSWRGANIENILS
-411 IDQPKQKKQ
+411 FESDYPDA
-420 LEIIE
+420 
-425 HSSATVVLLEQN
+425 SVVLLEQN

-445 NAANDVIRNNS
+445 NAANDVIKNNS

-468 EGESIE
+468 EGEAIE
-474 YHRASDGDIEAT
+474 YHRASDGDVEAN

-492 AYMRR
+492 ASMRR
-497 DTYDYHDFAV
+497 DAYDYHDFAV
-507 LYRTNSQSRAI
+507 LYRTNAQSRAI

-575 ASIDKLNQFAK
+575 ASIDKLSHFAAE
-586 DSELSLMASIQDATG
+586 SELSLMSSIQDATG

-625 EDYSLASFIDLVLN
+625 EDHSLASFIDLVLS

-673 EVDLDEILAEE
+673 DVDLDEILAEE
-684 ESEERAEELSTMT
+684 ESEERADDLPTMT

-795 ANAESMFI
+795 ANPESMFI
-803 KEISDKYLNKTGIEA
+803 REISETYLNKTGIES
-818 RPRPLF
+818 RPRPSF
-824 TLQEAVESKAPK
+824 TLKEAMESKAPK
-836 RQLKTVN
+836 RQIKTVS
-843 LNSDSSWA
+843 LNSGSSWN

>member
-1 MFWGVF
+1 MSQLLDKMNPQQKEAILTTEGPLLVMAGAG
-7 SVVLVSFLITFY
+7 SGKTRVLTHRIAYLMSEKQVSPYNILAITFT
-19 LNYEKSYMQKLLEFD
+19 NKAAREMKERVEKLIGERG
-34 NQVKDVVSMIDK
+34 KDVWISTFHSMCVRILRRDIDLIGYDL
-46 NFKEY
+46 NFG
-51 TRIVKLEE
+51 
-59 FRSICILEENL
+59 IL
-70 EIFKMM
+70 
-76 DSEEVNTLL
+76 DDAD
-85 NQQLL
+85 Q
-90 VSDESMTE
+90 
-98 EEKLFYLAYSKT
+98 
-110 VNLVNELLPNIKEL
+110 
-124 YENEYDILELIF
+124 
-136 IPFYDESMNQTVF
+136 
-149 AEKFNQSQLIELQD
+149 
-163 GLFMFNEPIQQ
+163 
-174 KDNIWA
+174 
-180 VYQVVEWEDEILGYF
+180 
-195 QLMYK
+195 
-200 TINTEEIFPYS
+200 
-211 HLNKGLYYVDNQLYT
+211 
-226 GNDLPSDLKEKLLP
+226 
-240 ASFEE
+240 
-245 ASSILKDEGYYLSQH
+245 
-260 TSEVMNLKVIHYQ
+260 
-273 LKNQLRASV
+273 
-282 IAQTISL
+282 
-289 FELSVI
+289 LSVI
-295 LLILLFL
+295 KTVMEDLNLDPKRQSPKYFL
-302 LVSYILFMSI
+302 SQI
-312 VKPCYL
+312 
-318 LVDYVKRCSEGNY
+318 
-331 KIPSNISKSWRYS
+331 SN
-344 FLMVRNA
+344 
-351 YLENER
+351 
-357 LLNVKDSQSQELEY
+357 
-371 AWKRTLVASQAKTHF
+371 AKN
-386 LAKVSHE
+386 E
-393 LKTPLN
+393 LKTPSDLRKEFEN
-399 AIKGYVQVLKLS
+399 EDVIRVYEKYQQTLFKNNRVDFDDLLMLTVHLFEKHPEVLSFYQNKFQYIHIDEYQDTNHAQYKIVTLLAEKFRNICVVGDSDQSIYSWRGANIENILS
-411 IDQPKQKKQ
+411 FESDYPDA
-420 LEIIE
+420 
-425 HSSATVVLLEQN
+425 SVVLLEQN

-445 NAANDVIRNNS
+445 NAANDVIKNNS

-468 EGESIE
+468 EGEAIE
-474 YHRASDGDIEAT
+474 YHRASDGDVEAN

-497 DTYDYHDFAV
+497 DAYDYHDFAV

-575 ASIDKLNQFAK
+575 ASIDKLSHFAAE
-586 DSELSLMASIQDATG
+586 SELSLMSSIQDATG

-625 EDYSLASFIDLVLN
+625 EDHSLASFIDLVLS

-673 EVDLDEILAEE
+673 DVDLDEILAEE
-684 ESEERAEELSTMT
+684 ESEERADDLPTMT

-795 ANAESMFI
+795 ANPESMFI
-803 KEISDKYLNKTGIEA
+803 REISETYLNKTGIES
-818 RPRPLF
+818 RPRPSF
-824 TLQEAVESKAPK
+824 TLKEAMESKAPK
-836 RQLKTVN
+836 RQIKTVS
-843 LNSDSSWA
+843 LNSGSSWN

>member
-1 MFWGVF
+1 MSQLLDKMNPQQKEAILTTEGPLLVMAGAG
-7 SVVLVSFLITFY
+7 SGKTRVLTHRIAYLMSEKQVSPYNILAITFT
-19 LNYEKSYMQKLLEFD
+19 NKAAREMKERVEKLIGERG
-34 NQVKDVVSMIDK
+34 KDVWISTFHSMCVRILRRDIDLIGYDL
-46 NFKEY
+46 NFG
-51 TRIVKLEE
+51 
-59 FRSICILEENL
+59 IL
-70 EIFKMM
+70 
-76 DSEEVNTLL
+76 DDAD
-85 NQQLL
+85 Q
-90 VSDESMTE
+90 
-98 EEKLFYLAYSKT
+98 
-110 VNLVNELLPNIKEL
+110 
-124 YENEYDILELIF
+124 
-136 IPFYDESMNQTVF
+136 
-149 AEKFNQSQLIELQD
+149 
-163 GLFMFNEPIQQ
+163 
-174 KDNIWA
+174 
-180 VYQVVEWEDEILGYF
+180 
-195 QLMYK
+195 
-200 TINTEEIFPYS
+200 
-211 HLNKGLYYVDNQLYT
+211 
-226 GNDLPSDLKEKLLP
+226 
-240 ASFEE
+240 
-245 ASSILKDEGYYLSQH
+245 
-260 TSEVMNLKVIHYQ
+260 
-273 LKNQLRASV
+273 
-282 IAQTISL
+282 
-289 FELSVI
+289 LSVI
-295 LLILLFL
+295 KTVMEDLNLDPKRQSPKYFL
-302 LVSYILFMSI
+302 SQI
-312 VKPCYL
+312 
-318 LVDYVKRCSEGNY
+318 
-331 KIPSNISKSWRYS
+331 SN
-344 FLMVRNA
+344 
-351 YLENER
+351 
-357 LLNVKDSQSQELEY
+357 
-371 AWKRTLVASQAKTHF
+371 AKN
-386 LAKVSHE
+386 E
-393 LKTPLN
+393 LKTPSDLN
-399 AIKGYVQVLKLS
+399 KEFENEDVIRVYEKYQQTLFKNNRVDFDDLLMLTVHLFEKHPEVLSFYQNKFQYIHIDEYQDTNHAQYKIVTLLAEKFRNICVVGDSDQSIYSWRGANIENILS
-411 IDQPKQKKQ
+411 FESDYPDA
-420 LEIIE
+420 
-425 HSSATVVLLEQN
+425 SVVLLEQN

-445 NAANDVIRNNS
+445 NAANDVIKNNS

-468 EGESIE
+468 EGEAIE
-474 YHRASDGDIEAT
+474 YHRASDGDVEAN

-497 DTYDYHDFAV
+497 DAYDYHDFAV

-575 ASIDKLNQFAK
+575 ASIDKLSHFAAE
-586 DSELSLMASIQDATG
+586 SELSLMSSIQDATG

-625 EDYSLASFIDLVLN
+625 EDHSLASFIDLVLS

-673 EVDLDEILAEE
+673 DVDLDEILAEE
-684 ESEERAEELSTMT
+684 ESEERADDLPTMT

-795 ANAESMFI
+795 ANPESMFI
-803 KEISDKYLNKTGIEA
+803 REISENYLNKTGIES
-818 RPRPLF
+818 RPRPSF
-824 TLQEAVESKAPK
+824 TLKEAMESKAPK
-836 RQLKTVN
+836 RQIKTVS
-843 LNSDSSWA
+843 LNSGSSWN

>member
-1 MFWGVF
+1 MSQLLDKMNPQQKEAILTTEGPLLVMAGAG
-7 SVVLVSFLITFY
+7 SGKTRVLTHRIAYLMSEKQVSPYNILAITFT
-19 LNYEKSYMQKLLEFD
+19 NKAAREMKERVEKLIGERG
-34 NQVKDVVSMIDK
+34 KDVWISTFHSMCVRILRRDIDLIGYDL
-46 NFKEY
+46 NFG
-51 TRIVKLEE
+51 
-59 FRSICILEENL
+59 IL
-70 EIFKMM
+70 
-76 DSEEVNTLL
+76 DDAD
-85 NQQLL
+85 Q
-90 VSDESMTE
+90 
-98 EEKLFYLAYSKT
+98 
-110 VNLVNELLPNIKEL
+110 
-124 YENEYDILELIF
+124 
-136 IPFYDESMNQTVF
+136 
-149 AEKFNQSQLIELQD
+149 
-163 GLFMFNEPIQQ
+163 
-174 KDNIWA
+174 
-180 VYQVVEWEDEILGYF
+180 
-195 QLMYK
+195 
-200 TINTEEIFPYS
+200 
-211 HLNKGLYYVDNQLYT
+211 
-226 GNDLPSDLKEKLLP
+226 
-240 ASFEE
+240 
-245 ASSILKDEGYYLSQH
+245 
-260 TSEVMNLKVIHYQ
+260 
-273 LKNQLRASV
+273 
-282 IAQTISL
+282 
-289 FELSVI
+289 LSVI
-295 LLILLFL
+295 KTVMEDLNLDPKRQSPKYFL
-302 LVSYILFMSI
+302 SQI
-312 VKPCYL
+312 
-318 LVDYVKRCSEGNY
+318 
-331 KIPSNISKSWRYS
+331 SN
-344 FLMVRNA
+344 
-351 YLENER
+351 
-357 LLNVKDSQSQELEY
+357 
-371 AWKRTLVASQAKTHF
+371 AKN
-386 LAKVSHE
+386 E
-393 LKTPLN
+393 LKTPSDLN
-399 AIKGYVQVLKLS
+399 KEFENEDVIRVYEKYQQTLFKNNRVDFDDLLMLTVHLFEKHPEVLSFYQNKFQYIHIDEYQDTNHAQYKIVTLLAEKFRNICVVGDSDQSIYSWRGANIENILS
-411 IDQPKQKKQ
+411 FESDYPDA
-420 LEIIE
+420 
-425 HSSATVVLLEQN
+425 SVVLLEQN

-445 NAANDVIRNNS
+445 NAANDVIKNNS

-468 EGESIE
+468 EGEAIE
-474 YHRASDGDIEAT
+474 YHRASDGDVEAN

-497 DTYDYHDFAV
+497 DAYDYHDFAV

-575 ASIDKLNQFAK
+575 ASIDKLSHFAAE
-586 DSELSLMASIQDATG
+586 SELSLMSSIQDATG

-625 EDYSLASFIDLVLN
+625 EDHSLASFIDLVLS

-673 EVDLDEILAEE
+673 DVDLDEILAEE
-684 ESEERAEELSTMT
+684 ESEERADDLPTMT

-785 QSRYQYGMRS
+785 QSRSQYGMRS
-795 ANAESMFI
+795 ANPESMFI
-803 KEISDKYLNKTGIEA
+803 REISETYLNKTGIES
-818 RPRPLF
+818 RPRPSF
-824 TLQEAVESKAPK
+824 TLKEAMESKAPK
-836 RQLKTVN
+836 RQIKTVS
-843 LNSDSSWA
+843 LNSGSSWN

>member
-1 MFWGVF
+1 MSQLLDKMNPQQKEAILTTEGPLLVMAGAG
-7 SVVLVSFLITFY
+7 SGKTRVLTHRIAYLMSEKQVSPYNILAITFT
-19 LNYEKSYMQKLLEFD
+19 NKAAREMKERVEKLIGERG
-34 NQVKDVVSMIDK
+34 KDVWISTFHSMCVRILRRDIDLIGYDL
-46 NFKEY
+46 NFG
-51 TRIVKLEE
+51 
-59 FRSICILEENL
+59 IL
-70 EIFKMM
+70 
-76 DSEEVNTLL
+76 DDAD
-85 NQQLL
+85 Q
-90 VSDESMTE
+90 
-98 EEKLFYLAYSKT
+98 
-110 VNLVNELLPNIKEL
+110 
-124 YENEYDILELIF
+124 
-136 IPFYDESMNQTVF
+136 
-149 AEKFNQSQLIELQD
+149 
-163 GLFMFNEPIQQ
+163 
-174 KDNIWA
+174 
-180 VYQVVEWEDEILGYF
+180 
-195 QLMYK
+195 
-200 TINTEEIFPYS
+200 
-211 HLNKGLYYVDNQLYT
+211 
-226 GNDLPSDLKEKLLP
+226 
-240 ASFEE
+240 
-245 ASSILKDEGYYLSQH
+245 
-260 TSEVMNLKVIHYQ
+260 
-273 LKNQLRASV
+273 
-282 IAQTISL
+282 
-289 FELSVI
+289 LSVI
-295 LLILLFL
+295 KTVMEDLNLDPKRQSPKYFL
-302 LVSYILFMSI
+302 SQI
-312 VKPCYL
+312 
-318 LVDYVKRCSEGNY
+318 
-331 KIPSNISKSWRYS
+331 SN
-344 FLMVRNA
+344 
-351 YLENER
+351 
-357 LLNVKDSQSQELEY
+357 
-371 AWKRTLVASQAKTHF
+371 AKN
-386 LAKVSHE
+386 E
-393 LKTPLN
+393 LKTPSDLN
-399 AIKGYVQVLKLS
+399 KEFENEDVIRVYEKYQQTLFKNNRVDFDDLLMLTVHLFEKHPEVLSFYQNKFQYIHIDEYQDTNHAQYKIVTLLAEKFRNICVVGDSDQSIYSWRGANIENILS
-411 IDQPKQKKQ
+411 FESDYPDA
-420 LEIIE
+420 
-425 HSSATVVLLEQN
+425 SVVLLEQN

-445 NAANDVIRNNS
+445 NAANDVIKNNS

-468 EGESIE
+468 EGEAIE
-474 YHRASDGDIEAT
+474 YHRASDGDVEAN

-492 AYMRR
+492 ASMRR
-497 DTYDYHDFAV
+497 DAYDYHDFAV

-575 ASIDKLNQFAK
+575 ASIDKLSHFAAE
-586 DSELSLMASIQDATG
+586 SELSLMSSIQDATG

-625 EDYSLASFIDLVLN
+625 EDHSLASFIDLVLS

-673 EVDLDEILAEE
+673 DVDLDEILAEE
-684 ESEERAEELSTMT
+684 ESEERADDLPTMT

-795 ANAESMFI
+795 ANPESMFI
-803 KEISDKYLNKTGIEA
+803 REISETYLNKTGIES
-818 RPRPLF
+818 RPRPSF
-824 TLQEAVESKAPK
+824 TLKEAMESKAPK
-836 RQLKTVN
+836 RQIKTVS
-843 LNSDSSWA
+843 LNSGSSWN

>member
-1 MFWGVF
+1 MSQLLDKMNPQQKEAILTTEGPLLVMAGAG
-7 SVVLVSFLITFY
+7 SGKTRVLTHRIAYLMSEKQVSPYNILAITFT
-19 LNYEKSYMQKLLEFD
+19 NKAAREMKERVEKLIGERG
-34 NQVKDVVSMIDK
+34 KDVWISTFHSMCVRILRRDIDLIGYDL
-46 NFKEY
+46 NFG
-51 TRIVKLEE
+51 
-59 FRSICILEENL
+59 IL
-70 EIFKMM
+70 
-76 DSEEVNTLL
+76 DDAD
-85 NQQLL
+85 Q
-90 VSDESMTE
+90 
-98 EEKLFYLAYSKT
+98 
-110 VNLVNELLPNIKEL
+110 
-124 YENEYDILELIF
+124 
-136 IPFYDESMNQTVF
+136 
-149 AEKFNQSQLIELQD
+149 
-163 GLFMFNEPIQQ
+163 
-174 KDNIWA
+174 
-180 VYQVVEWEDEILGYF
+180 
-195 QLMYK
+195 
-200 TINTEEIFPYS
+200 
-211 HLNKGLYYVDNQLYT
+211 
-226 GNDLPSDLKEKLLP
+226 
-240 ASFEE
+240 
-245 ASSILKDEGYYLSQH
+245 
-260 TSEVMNLKVIHYQ
+260 
-273 LKNQLRASV
+273 
-282 IAQTISL
+282 
-289 FELSVI
+289 LSVI
-295 LLILLFL
+295 KTVMEDLNLDPKRQSPKYFL
-302 LVSYILFMSI
+302 SQI
-312 VKPCYL
+312 
-318 LVDYVKRCSEGNY
+318 
-331 KIPSNISKSWRYS
+331 SN
-344 FLMVRNA
+344 
-351 YLENER
+351 
-357 LLNVKDSQSQELEY
+357 
-371 AWKRTLVASQAKTHF
+371 AKN
-386 LAKVSHE
+386 E
-393 LKTPLN
+393 LKTPSDLN
-399 AIKGYVQVLKLS
+399 KEFENEDVIRVYEKYQQTLFKNNRVDFDDLLMLTVHLFEKHPEVLSFYQNKFQYIHIDEYQDTNHAQYKIVTLLAEKFRNICVVGDSDQSIYSWRGANIENILS
-411 IDQPKQKKQ
+411 FESDYPDA
-420 LEIIE
+420 
-425 HSSATVVLLEQN
+425 SVVLLEQN

-445 NAANDVIRNNS
+445 NAANDVIKNNS

-468 EGESIE
+468 EGEAIE
-474 YHRASDGDIEAT
+474 YHRASDGDVEAN

-575 ASIDKLNQFAK
+575 ASIDKLSHFAAE
-586 DSELSLMASIQDATG
+586 SELSLMSSIQDATG

-625 EDYSLASFIDLVLN
+625 EDHSLASFIDLVLS

-673 EVDLDEILAEE
+673 DVDLDEILAEE
-684 ESEERAEELSTMT
+684 ESEERADDLPTMT

-779 LFITNA
+779 LFITNT

-795 ANAESMFI
+795 ANPESMFI
-803 KEISDKYLNKTGIEA
+803 REISETYLNKTGIES
-818 RPRPLF
+818 RPRPSF
-824 TLQEAVESKAPK
+824 TLKEAMESKAPK
-836 RQLKTVN
+836 RQIKTVS
-843 LNSDSSWA
+843 LNSGSSWN

>member
-1 MFWGVF
+1 MKERVEK
-7 SVVLVSFLITFY
+7 LIG
-19 LNYEKSYMQKLLEFD
+19 ERG
-34 NQVKDVVSMIDK
+34 KDVWISTFHSMCVRILRRDIDLIGYDL
-46 NFKEY
+46 NFG
-51 TRIVKLEE
+51 
-59 FRSICILEENL
+59 IL
-70 EIFKMM
+70 
-76 DSEEVNTLL
+76 DDAD
-85 NQQLL
+85 Q
-90 VSDESMTE
+90 
-98 EEKLFYLAYSKT
+98 
-110 VNLVNELLPNIKEL
+110 
-124 YENEYDILELIF
+124 
-136 IPFYDESMNQTVF
+136 
-149 AEKFNQSQLIELQD
+149 
-163 GLFMFNEPIQQ
+163 
-174 KDNIWA
+174 
-180 VYQVVEWEDEILGYF
+180 
-195 QLMYK
+195 
-200 TINTEEIFPYS
+200 
-211 HLNKGLYYVDNQLYT
+211 
-226 GNDLPSDLKEKLLP
+226 
-240 ASFEE
+240 
-245 ASSILKDEGYYLSQH
+245 
-260 TSEVMNLKVIHYQ
+260 
-273 LKNQLRASV
+273 
-282 IAQTISL
+282 
-289 FELSVI
+289 LSVI
-295 LLILLFL
+295 KTVMEDLNLDPKRQSPKYFL
-302 LVSYILFMSI
+302 SQI
-312 VKPCYL
+312 
-318 LVDYVKRCSEGNY
+318 
-331 KIPSNISKSWRYS
+331 SN
-344 FLMVRNA
+344 
-351 YLENER
+351 
-357 LLNVKDSQSQELEY
+357 
-371 AWKRTLVASQAKTHF
+371 AKN
-386 LAKVSHE
+386 E
-393 LKTPLN
+393 LKTPSDLN
-399 AIKGYVQVLKLS
+399 KEFENEDVIRVYEKYQQTLFKNNRVDFDDLLMLTVHLFEKHPEVLSFYQNKFQYIHIDEYQDTNHAQYKIVTLLAEKFRNICVVGDSDQSIYSWRGANIENILS
-411 IDQPKQKKQ
+411 FESDYPDA
-420 LEIIE
+420 
-425 HSSATVVLLEQN
+425 SVVLLEQN

-445 NAANDVIRNNS
+445 NAANDVIKNNS

-468 EGESIE
+468 EGEAIE
-474 YHRASDGDIEAT
+474 YHRASDGDVEAN

-497 DTYDYHDFAV
+497 DACDYHDFAV

-575 ASIDKLNQFAK
+575 ASIDKLSHFAAE
-586 DSELSLMASIQDATG
+586 SELSLMSSIQDATG

-625 EDYSLASFIDLVLN
+625 EDHSLASFIDLVLS

-673 EVDLDEILAEE
+673 DVDLDEILAEE
-684 ESEERAEELSTMT
+684 ESEERADDLPTMT

-795 ANAESMFI
+795 ANPESMFI
-803 KEISDKYLNKTGIEA
+803 REISETYLNKTGIES
-818 RPRPLF
+818 RPRPSF
-824 TLQEAVESKAPK
+824 TLKEAMESKAPK
-836 RQLKTVN
+836 RQIKTVS
-843 LNSDSSWA
+843 LNSGSSWN

>member
-1 MFWGVF
+1 M
-7 SVVLVSFLITFY
+7 SQLLDKM
-19 LNYEKSYMQKLLEFD
+19 NPQQKEA
-34 NQVKDVVSMIDK
+34 
-46 NFKEY
+46 
-51 TRIVKLEE
+51 
-59 FRSICILEENL
+59 ILTTEG
-70 EIFKMM
+70 
-76 DSEEVNTLL
+76 
-85 NQQLL
+85 QLL
-90 VSDESMTE
+90 VMAGAGSGKTRVLTHRIAYLMSEKQVSPYNILAITFTNKAAREMKE
-98 EEKLFYLAYSKT
+98 RVEKLIGERGKDVWISTFHSMCVRILRRDID
-110 VNLVNELLPNIKEL
+110 LIG
-124 YENEYDILELIF
+124 YDLNFGIL
-136 IPFYDESMNQTVF
+136 DDADQ
-149 AEKFNQSQLIELQD
+149 
-163 GLFMFNEPIQQ
+163 
-174 KDNIWA
+174 
-180 VYQVVEWEDEILGYF
+180 
-195 QLMYK
+195 
-200 TINTEEIFPYS
+200 
-211 HLNKGLYYVDNQLYT
+211 
-226 GNDLPSDLKEKLLP
+226 
-240 ASFEE
+240 
-245 ASSILKDEGYYLSQH
+245 
-260 TSEVMNLKVIHYQ
+260 
-273 LKNQLRASV
+273 
-282 IAQTISL
+282 
-289 FELSVI
+289 LSVI
-295 LLILLFL
+295 KTVMEDLNLDPKRQSPKYFL
-302 LVSYILFMSI
+302 SQI
-312 VKPCYL
+312 
-318 LVDYVKRCSEGNY
+318 
-331 KIPSNISKSWRYS
+331 SN
-344 FLMVRNA
+344 
-351 YLENER
+351 
-357 LLNVKDSQSQELEY
+357 
-371 AWKRTLVASQAKTHF
+371 AKN
-386 LAKVSHE
+386 E
-393 LKTPLN
+393 LKTPSDLN
-399 AIKGYVQVLKLS
+399 KEFENEDVIRVYEKYQQTLFKNNRVDFDDLLMLTVHLFEKHPEVLSFYQNKFQYIHIDEYQDTNHAQYKIVTLLAEKFRNICVVGDSDQSIYSWRGANIENILS
-411 IDQPKQKKQ
+411 FESDYPDA
-420 LEIIE
+420 
-425 HSSATVVLLEQN
+425 SVVLLEQN

-445 NAANDVIRNNS
+445 NAANDVIKNNS

-468 EGESIE
+468 EGEAIE
-474 YHRASDGDIEAT
+474 YHRASDGDVEAN

-497 DTYDYHDFAV
+497 DACDYHDFAV

-575 ASIDKLNQFAK
+575 ASIDKLSHFAAE
-586 DSELSLMASIQDATG
+586 SELSLMSSIQDATG

-625 EDYSLASFIDLVLN
+625 EDHSLASFIDLVLS

-673 EVDLDEILAEE
+673 DVDLDEILAEE
-684 ESEERAEELSTMT
+684 ESEERADDLPTMT

-795 ANAESMFI
+795 ANPESMFI
-803 KEISDKYLNKTGIEA
+803 REISETYLNKTGIES
-818 RPRPLF
+818 RPRPSF
-824 TLQEAVESKAPK
+824 TLKEAMESKAPK
-836 RQLKTVN
+836 RQIKTVS
-843 LNSDSSWA
+843 LNSGSSWN

-891 PALKKRS
+891 PALK

>member
-1 MFWGVF
+1 MSQLLDKMNPQQKEAILTTEGPLLVMAGAG
-7 SVVLVSFLITFY
+7 SGKTRVLTHRIAYLMSEKQVSPYNILAITFT
-19 LNYEKSYMQKLLEFD
+19 NKAAREMKERVEKLIGERG
-34 NQVKDVVSMIDK
+34 KDVWISTFHSMCVRILRRDIDLIGYDL
-46 NFKEY
+46 NFG
-51 TRIVKLEE
+51 
-59 FRSICILEENL
+59 IL
-70 EIFKMM
+70 
-76 DSEEVNTLL
+76 DDAD
-85 NQQLL
+85 Q
-90 VSDESMTE
+90 
-98 EEKLFYLAYSKT
+98 
-110 VNLVNELLPNIKEL
+110 
-124 YENEYDILELIF
+124 
-136 IPFYDESMNQTVF
+136 
-149 AEKFNQSQLIELQD
+149 
-163 GLFMFNEPIQQ
+163 
-174 KDNIWA
+174 
-180 VYQVVEWEDEILGYF
+180 
-195 QLMYK
+195 
-200 TINTEEIFPYS
+200 
-211 HLNKGLYYVDNQLYT
+211 
-226 GNDLPSDLKEKLLP
+226 
-240 ASFEE
+240 
-245 ASSILKDEGYYLSQH
+245 
-260 TSEVMNLKVIHYQ
+260 
-273 LKNQLRASV
+273 
-282 IAQTISL
+282 
-289 FELSVI
+289 LSVI
-295 LLILLFL
+295 KTVMEDLNLDPKRQSPKYFL
-302 LVSYILFMSI
+302 SQI
-312 VKPCYL
+312 
-318 LVDYVKRCSEGNY
+318 
-331 KIPSNISKSWRYS
+331 SN
-344 FLMVRNA
+344 
-351 YLENER
+351 
-357 LLNVKDSQSQELEY
+357 
-371 AWKRTLVASQAKTHF
+371 AKN
-386 LAKVSHE
+386 E
-393 LKTPLN
+393 LKTPSDLN
-399 AIKGYVQVLKLS
+399 KEFENEDVIRVYEKYQQTLFKNNRVDFDDLLMLTVHLFEKHPEVLSFYQNKFQYIHIDEYQDTNHAQYKIVTLLAEKFRNICVVGDSDQSIYSWRGANIENILS
-411 IDQPKQKKQ
+411 FESDY
-420 LEIIE
+420 
-425 HSSATVVLLEQN
+425 SDASVVLLEQN

-445 NAANDVIRNNS
+445 NAANDVIKNNS

-468 EGESIE
+468 EGEAIE
-474 YHRASDGDIEAT
+474 YHRASDGDVEAN

-497 DTYDYHDFAV
+497 DAYDYHDFAV

-575 ASIDKLNQFAK
+575 ASIDKLSHFAAE
-586 DSELSLMASIQDATG
+586 SELSLMSSIQDATA

-625 EDYSLASFIDLVLN
+625 EDHSLASFIDLVLS

-673 EVDLDEILAEE
+673 DVDLDEILAEE
-684 ESEERAEELSTMT
+684 ESEERADDLPTMT

-795 ANAESMFI
+795 ANPESMFI
-803 KEISDKYLNKTGIEA
+803 REISETYLNKTGIES
-818 RPRPLF
+818 RPRPSF
-824 TLQEAVESKAPK
+824 TLKEAMESKAPK
-836 RQLKTVN
+836 RQIKTVS
-843 LNSDSSWA
+843 LNSGSSWN

>member
-1 MFWGVF
+1 MSQLLDKMNPQQKEAILTTEGPLLVMAGAG
-7 SVVLVSFLITFY
+7 SGKTRVLTHRIAYLMSEKQVSPYNILAITFT
-19 LNYEKSYMQKLLEFD
+19 NKAAREMKERVEKLIGERG
-34 NQVKDVVSMIDK
+34 KDVWISTFHSMCVRILRRDIDLIGYDL
-46 NFKEY
+46 NFG
-51 TRIVKLEE
+51 
-59 FRSICILEENL
+59 IL
-70 EIFKMM
+70 
-76 DSEEVNTLL
+76 DDAD
-85 NQQLL
+85 Q
-90 VSDESMTE
+90 
-98 EEKLFYLAYSKT
+98 
-110 VNLVNELLPNIKEL
+110 
-124 YENEYDILELIF
+124 
-136 IPFYDESMNQTVF
+136 
-149 AEKFNQSQLIELQD
+149 
-163 GLFMFNEPIQQ
+163 
-174 KDNIWA
+174 
-180 VYQVVEWEDEILGYF
+180 
-195 QLMYK
+195 
-200 TINTEEIFPYS
+200 
-211 HLNKGLYYVDNQLYT
+211 
-226 GNDLPSDLKEKLLP
+226 
-240 ASFEE
+240 
-245 ASSILKDEGYYLSQH
+245 
-260 TSEVMNLKVIHYQ
+260 
-273 LKNQLRASV
+273 
-282 IAQTISL
+282 
-289 FELSVI
+289 LSVI
-295 LLILLFL
+295 KTVMEDLNLDPKRQSPKYFL
-302 LVSYILFMSI
+302 SQI
-312 VKPCYL
+312 
-318 LVDYVKRCSEGNY
+318 
-331 KIPSNISKSWRYS
+331 SN
-344 FLMVRNA
+344 
-351 YLENER
+351 
-357 LLNVKDSQSQELEY
+357 
-371 AWKRTLVASQAKTHF
+371 AKN
-386 LAKVSHE
+386 E
-393 LKTPLN
+393 LKTPSDLN
-399 AIKGYVQVLKLS
+399 KEFENEDVIRVYEKYQQTLFKNNRVDFDDLLMLTVHLFEKHPEVLSFYQNKFQYIHIDEYQDTNHAQYKIVTLLAEKFRNICVVGDSDQSIYSWRGANIENILS
-411 IDQPKQKKQ
+411 FESDYPDA
-420 LEIIE
+420 
-425 HSSATVVLLEQN
+425 SVVLLEQN

-445 NAANDVIRNNS
+445 NAANDVIKNNS

-468 EGESIE
+468 EGEAIE
-474 YHRASDGDIEAT
+474 YHRASDGDVEAN

-575 ASIDKLNQFAK
+575 ASIDKLSHFAAE
-586 DSELSLMASIQDATG
+586 SELSLMSSIQDATG

-625 EDYSLASFIDLVLN
+625 EDHSLASFIDLVLS
-639 QTGYLEMLENE
+639 QSGYLEMLENE

-673 EVDLDEILAEE
+673 DVDLDEILAEE
-684 ESEERAEELSTMT
+684 ESEERADDLPTMT

-795 ANAESMFI
+795 ANPESMFI
-803 KEISDKYLNKTGIEA
+803 REISETYLNKTGIES
-818 RPRPLF
+818 RPRPSF
-824 TLQEAVESKAPK
+824 TLKEAMESKAPK
-836 RQLKTVN
+836 RQIKTVS
-843 LNSDSSWA
+843 LNSGSSWN

>member
-1 MFWGVF
+1 MSQLLDKMNPQQKEAILTTEGPLLVMAGAG
-7 SVVLVSFLITFY
+7 SGKTRVLTHRIAYLMSEKQVSPYNILAITFT
-19 LNYEKSYMQKLLEFD
+19 NKAAREMKERVEKLIGERG
-34 NQVKDVVSMIDK
+34 KDVWISTFHSMCVRILRRDIDLIGYDL
-46 NFKEY
+46 NFG
-51 TRIVKLEE
+51 
-59 FRSICILEENL
+59 IL
-70 EIFKMM
+70 
-76 DSEEVNTLL
+76 DDAD
-85 NQQLL
+85 Q
-90 VSDESMTE
+90 
-98 EEKLFYLAYSKT
+98 
-110 VNLVNELLPNIKEL
+110 
-124 YENEYDILELIF
+124 
-136 IPFYDESMNQTVF
+136 
-149 AEKFNQSQLIELQD
+149 
-163 GLFMFNEPIQQ
+163 
-174 KDNIWA
+174 
-180 VYQVVEWEDEILGYF
+180 
-195 QLMYK
+195 
-200 TINTEEIFPYS
+200 
-211 HLNKGLYYVDNQLYT
+211 
-226 GNDLPSDLKEKLLP
+226 
-240 ASFEE
+240 
-245 ASSILKDEGYYLSQH
+245 
-260 TSEVMNLKVIHYQ
+260 
-273 LKNQLRASV
+273 
-282 IAQTISL
+282 
-289 FELSVI
+289 LSVI
-295 LLILLFL
+295 KTVMEDLNLDPKRQSPKYFL
-302 LVSYILFMSI
+302 SQI
-312 VKPCYL
+312 
-318 LVDYVKRCSEGNY
+318 
-331 KIPSNISKSWRYS
+331 SN
-344 FLMVRNA
+344 
-351 YLENER
+351 
-357 LLNVKDSQSQELEY
+357 
-371 AWKRTLVASQAKTHF
+371 AKN
-386 LAKVSHE
+386 E
-393 LKTPLN
+393 LKTPSDLN
-399 AIKGYVQVLKLS
+399 KEFENEDVIRVYEKYQQTLFKNNRVDFDDLLMLTVHLFEKHPEVLSFYQNKFQYIHIDEYQDTNHAQYKIVTLLAEKFRNICVVGDSDQSIYSWRGANIENILS
-411 IDQPKQKKQ
+411 FESDYPDA
-420 LEIIE
+420 
-425 HSSATVVLLEQN
+425 SVVLLEQN

-445 NAANDVIRNNS
+445 NAANDVIKNNS

-468 EGESIE
+468 EGEAIE
-474 YHRASDGDIEAT
+474 YHRASDGDVEAN

-492 AYMRR
+492 ASMRR

-575 ASIDKLNQFAK
+575 ASIDKLSHFAAE
-586 DSELSLMASIQDATG
+586 SELSLMSSIQDATG

-625 EDYSLASFIDLVLN
+625 EDHSLASFIDLVLS

-673 EVDLDEILAEE
+673 DVDLDEILAEE
-684 ESEERAEELSTMT
+684 ESEERADDLPTMT

-795 ANAESMFI
+795 ANPESMFI
-803 KEISDKYLNKTGIEA
+803 REISETYLNKTGIES
-818 RPRPLF
+818 RPRPSF
-824 TLQEAVESKAPK
+824 TLKEAMESKAPK
-836 RQLKTVN
+836 RQIKTVS
-843 LNSDSSWA
+843 LNSGSSWN
-851 SGDKVEHDTFGEGV
+851 SGDKIEHDTFGEGV

>member
-1 MFWGVF
+1 MSQLLDKMNPQQTEAILTTEGPLLVMAGAG
-7 SVVLVSFLITFY
+7 SGKTRVLTHRIAYLMSEKQVSPYNILAITFT
-19 LNYEKSYMQKLLEFD
+19 NKAAREMKERVEKLIGERG
-34 NQVKDVVSMIDK
+34 KDVWISTFHSMCVRILRRDIDLIGYDL
-46 NFKEY
+46 NFG
-51 TRIVKLEE
+51 
-59 FRSICILEENL
+59 IL
-70 EIFKMM
+70 
-76 DSEEVNTLL
+76 DDAD
-85 NQQLL
+85 Q
-90 VSDESMTE
+90 
-98 EEKLFYLAYSKT
+98 
-110 VNLVNELLPNIKEL
+110 
-124 YENEYDILELIF
+124 
-136 IPFYDESMNQTVF
+136 
-149 AEKFNQSQLIELQD
+149 
-163 GLFMFNEPIQQ
+163 
-174 KDNIWA
+174 
-180 VYQVVEWEDEILGYF
+180 
-195 QLMYK
+195 
-200 TINTEEIFPYS
+200 
-211 HLNKGLYYVDNQLYT
+211 
-226 GNDLPSDLKEKLLP
+226 
-240 ASFEE
+240 
-245 ASSILKDEGYYLSQH
+245 
-260 TSEVMNLKVIHYQ
+260 
-273 LKNQLRASV
+273 
-282 IAQTISL
+282 
-289 FELSVI
+289 LSVI
-295 LLILLFL
+295 KTVMEDLNLDPKRQSPKYFL
-302 LVSYILFMSI
+302 SQI
-312 VKPCYL
+312 
-318 LVDYVKRCSEGNY
+318 
-331 KIPSNISKSWRYS
+331 SN
-344 FLMVRNA
+344 
-351 YLENER
+351 
-357 LLNVKDSQSQELEY
+357 
-371 AWKRTLVASQAKTHF
+371 AKN
-386 LAKVSHE
+386 E
-393 LKTPLN
+393 LKTPSDLN
-399 AIKGYVQVLKLS
+399 KEFENEDVIRVYEKYQQTLFKNNRVDFDDLLMLTVHLFEKHPEVLSFYQNKFQYIHIDEYQDTNHAQYKIVTLLAEKFRNICVVGDSDQSIYSWRGANIENILS
-411 IDQPKQKKQ
+411 FESDYPDA
-420 LEIIE
+420 
-425 HSSATVVLLEQN
+425 SVVLLEQN

-445 NAANDVIRNNS
+445 NAANDVIKNNS

-468 EGESIE
+468 EGEAIE
-474 YHRASDGDIEAT
+474 YHRASDGDVEAN

-497 DTYDYHDFAV
+497 DACDYHDFAV

-575 ASIDKLNQFAK
+575 ASIDKLSHFAAE
-586 DSELSLMASIQDATG
+586 SELSLMSSIQDATG

-625 EDYSLASFIDLVLN
+625 EDHSLASFIDLVLS

-673 EVDLDEILAEE
+673 DVDLDEILAEE
-684 ESEERAEELSTMT
+684 ESEERADDLPTMT

-795 ANAESMFI
+795 ANPESMFI
-803 KEISDKYLNKTGIEA
+803 REISETYLNKTGIES
-818 RPRPLF
+818 RPRPSF
-824 TLQEAVESKAPK
+824 TLKEAMESKAPK
-836 RQLKTVN
+836 RQIKTVS
-843 LNSDSSWA
+843 LNSGSSWN

>member
-1 MFWGVF
+1 MSHLLDKMNPQQKEAILTTEGPLLVMAGAG
-7 SVVLVSFLITFY
+7 SGKTRVLTHRIAYLMSEKQVSPYNILAITFT
-19 LNYEKSYMQKLLEFD
+19 NKAAREMKERVEKLIGDQG
-34 NQVKDVVSMIDK
+34 KDVWISTFHSMCVRILRRDIDLIGYDL
-46 NFKEY
+46 NFG
-51 TRIVKLEE
+51 
-59 FRSICILEENL
+59 IL
-70 EIFKMM
+70 
-76 DSEEVNTLL
+76 DDAD
-85 NQQLL
+85 Q
-90 VSDESMTE
+90 
-98 EEKLFYLAYSKT
+98 
-110 VNLVNELLPNIKEL
+110 
-124 YENEYDILELIF
+124 
-136 IPFYDESMNQTVF
+136 
-149 AEKFNQSQLIELQD
+149 
-163 GLFMFNEPIQQ
+163 
-174 KDNIWA
+174 
-180 VYQVVEWEDEILGYF
+180 
-195 QLMYK
+195 
-200 TINTEEIFPYS
+200 
-211 HLNKGLYYVDNQLYT
+211 
-226 GNDLPSDLKEKLLP
+226 
-240 ASFEE
+240 
-245 ASSILKDEGYYLSQH
+245 
-260 TSEVMNLKVIHYQ
+260 
-273 LKNQLRASV
+273 
-282 IAQTISL
+282 
-289 FELSVI
+289 LSVI
-295 LLILLFL
+295 KTAMEDLNLDPKRQSPKYFL
-302 LVSYILFMSI
+302 SQI
-312 VKPCYL
+312 
-318 LVDYVKRCSEGNY
+318 
-331 KIPSNISKSWRYS
+331 SN
-344 FLMVRNA
+344 
-351 YLENER
+351 
-357 LLNVKDSQSQELEY
+357 
-371 AWKRTLVASQAKTHF
+371 AKN
-386 LAKVSHE
+386 E
-393 LKTPLN
+393 LKTPRDLVKEFEN
-399 AIKGYVQVLKLS
+399 EDVIRVYEKYQQTLFKNNRLDFDDLLMLTVHLFEKHPEVLSFYQNKFQYIHIDEYQDTNHAQYKIVTLLAQKFRNICVVGDSDQSIYSWRGANIENILS
-411 IDQPKQKKQ
+411 FENDYPD
-420 LEIIE
+420 
-425 HSSATVVLLEQN
+425 ANVVLLEQN
-437 YRSKQMIL
+437 YRSKQTIL
-445 NAANDVIRNNS
+445 NAANDVIKNNS
-456 GRRDKQLWSDRG
+456 GRLDKKLWSDRG
-468 EGESIE
+468 EGEAIE
-474 YHRASDGDIEAT
+474 YYRAQEGDIEAN

-575 ASIDKLNQFAK
+575 ASVDKLAQFALE
-586 DSELSLMASIQDATG
+586 SELSLMAAIQDATG

-625 EDYSLASFIDLVLN
+625 EDHSLGSFIDLVLS

-673 EVDLDEILAEE
+673 EVNLDEILKEE
-684 ESEERAEELSTMT
+684 ESEETADDLSTMT

-753 AIEQGADD
+753 AIEQGDDD

-795 ANAESMFI
+795 ANPESMFI
-803 KEISDKYLNKTGIEA
+803 REISDAYLNKTGIES
-818 RPRPLF
+818 RPRPSF
-824 TLQEAVESKAPK
+824 TLKEAMESKAPK
-836 RQLKTVN
+836 RQIKTVS
-843 LNSDSSWA
+843 LNSDSSWN
-851 SGDKVEHDTFGEGV
+851 SGDKVNHDTFGEGV

-874 SIAFSAPH
+874 SIAFGAPH

>member
-1 MFWGVF
+1 MSQLLDKMNPQQKEAILTTEGPLLVMAGAG
-7 SVVLVSFLITFY
+7 SGKTRVLTHRIAYLMSEKQVSPYNILAITFT
-19 LNYEKSYMQKLLEFD
+19 NKAAREMKERVEKLIGERG
-34 NQVKDVVSMIDK
+34 KDVWISTFHSMCVRILRRDIDLIGYDL
-46 NFKEY
+46 NFG
-51 TRIVKLEE
+51 
-59 FRSICILEENL
+59 IL
-70 EIFKMM
+70 
-76 DSEEVNTLL
+76 DDAD
-85 NQQLL
+85 Q
-90 VSDESMTE
+90 
-98 EEKLFYLAYSKT
+98 
-110 VNLVNELLPNIKEL
+110 
-124 YENEYDILELIF
+124 
-136 IPFYDESMNQTVF
+136 
-149 AEKFNQSQLIELQD
+149 
-163 GLFMFNEPIQQ
+163 
-174 KDNIWA
+174 
-180 VYQVVEWEDEILGYF
+180 
-195 QLMYK
+195 
-200 TINTEEIFPYS
+200 
-211 HLNKGLYYVDNQLYT
+211 
-226 GNDLPSDLKEKLLP
+226 
-240 ASFEE
+240 
-245 ASSILKDEGYYLSQH
+245 
-260 TSEVMNLKVIHYQ
+260 
-273 LKNQLRASV
+273 
-282 IAQTISL
+282 
-289 FELSVI
+289 LSVI
-295 LLILLFL
+295 KTVMEDLNLDPKRQSPKYFL
-302 LVSYILFMSI
+302 SQI
-312 VKPCYL
+312 
-318 LVDYVKRCSEGNY
+318 
-331 KIPSNISKSWRYS
+331 SN
-344 FLMVRNA
+344 
-351 YLENER
+351 
-357 LLNVKDSQSQELEY
+357 
-371 AWKRTLVASQAKTHF
+371 AKN
-386 LAKVSHE
+386 E
-393 LKTPLN
+393 LKTPNDLN
-399 AIKGYVQVLKLS
+399 KEFENEDVIRVYEKYQQTLFKNNRVDFDDLLMLTVHLFEKHPEVLSFYQNKFQYIHIDEYQDTNHAQYKIVTLLAEKFRNICVVGDSDQSIYSWRGANIENILS
-411 IDQPKQKKQ
+411 FESDYPDA
-420 LEIIE
+420 
-425 HSSATVVLLEQN
+425 SVVLLEQN

-445 NAANDVIRNNS
+445 NAANDVIKNNS

-468 EGESIE
+468 EGEAIE
-474 YHRASDGDIEAT
+474 YHRASDGDIEAN

-575 ASIDKLNQFAK
+575 ASIDKLSHFAAE
-586 DSELSLMASIQDATG
+586 SELSLMSSIQDATG

-625 EDYSLASFIDLVLN
+625 EDHSLASFIDLVLS

-673 EVDLDEILAEE
+673 DVDLDEILAEE
-684 ESEERAEELSTMT
+684 ESEERADDLPTMT

-773 TRAEDL
+773 TRAEDR

-795 ANAESMFI
+795 ANPESMFI
-803 KEISDKYLNKTGIEA
+803 REISETYLNKTGIES
-818 RPRPLF
+818 RPRPSF
-824 TLQEAVESKAPK
+824 TLKEAMESKAPK
-836 RQLKTVN
+836 RQIKTVS
-843 LNSDSSWA
+843 LNSGSSWN

>member
-1 MFWGVF
+1 MSQLLDKMNPQQKEAILTTEGPLLVMAGAG
-7 SVVLVSFLITFY
+7 SGKTRVLTHRIAYLMSEKQVSPYNILAITFT
-19 LNYEKSYMQKLLEFD
+19 NKAAREMKERVEKLIGERG
-34 NQVKDVVSMIDK
+34 KDVWISTFHSMCVRILRRDIDLIGYDL
-46 NFKEY
+46 NFG
-51 TRIVKLEE
+51 
-59 FRSICILEENL
+59 IL
-70 EIFKMM
+70 
-76 DSEEVNTLL
+76 DDAD
-85 NQQLL
+85 Q
-90 VSDESMTE
+90 
-98 EEKLFYLAYSKT
+98 
-110 VNLVNELLPNIKEL
+110 
-124 YENEYDILELIF
+124 
-136 IPFYDESMNQTVF
+136 
-149 AEKFNQSQLIELQD
+149 
-163 GLFMFNEPIQQ
+163 
-174 KDNIWA
+174 
-180 VYQVVEWEDEILGYF
+180 
-195 QLMYK
+195 
-200 TINTEEIFPYS
+200 
-211 HLNKGLYYVDNQLYT
+211 
-226 GNDLPSDLKEKLLP
+226 
-240 ASFEE
+240 
-245 ASSILKDEGYYLSQH
+245 
-260 TSEVMNLKVIHYQ
+260 
-273 LKNQLRASV
+273 
-282 IAQTISL
+282 
-289 FELSVI
+289 LSVI
-295 LLILLFL
+295 KTVMEDLNLDPKRQSPKYFL
-302 LVSYILFMSI
+302 SQI
-312 VKPCYL
+312 
-318 LVDYVKRCSEGNY
+318 
-331 KIPSNISKSWRYS
+331 SN
-344 FLMVRNA
+344 
-351 YLENER
+351 
-357 LLNVKDSQSQELEY
+357 
-371 AWKRTLVASQAKTHF
+371 AKN
-386 LAKVSHE
+386 E
-393 LKTPLN
+393 LKTPSDLN
-399 AIKGYVQVLKLS
+399 KEFENEDVIRVYEKYQQTLFKNNRVDFDDLLMLTVHLFEKHPEVLSFYQNKFQYIHIDEYQDTNHAQYKIVTLLAEKFRNICVVGDSDQSIYSWRGANIENILS
-411 IDQPKQKKQ
+411 FESDYPDA
-420 LEIIE
+420 
-425 HSSATVVLLEQN
+425 SVVLLEQN

-445 NAANDVIRNNS
+445 NAANDVIKNNS

-468 EGESIE
+468 EGEAIE
-474 YHRASDGDIEAT
+474 YHRASDGDVEAN

-497 DTYDYHDFAV
+497 DAYDYHDFAV

-575 ASIDKLNQFAK
+575 ASIDKLSHFAVE
-586 DSELSLMASIQDATG
+586 SELSLMSSIQDATG

-625 EDYSLASFIDLVLN
+625 EDHSLASFIDLVLS

-673 EVDLDEILAEE
+673 DVDLDEILAEE
-684 ESEERAEELSTMT
+684 ESEERADDLPTMT

-795 ANAESMFI
+795 ANPESMFI
-803 KEISDKYLNKTGIEA
+803 REISETYLNKTGIES
-818 RPRPLF
+818 RPRPSF
-824 TLQEAVESKAPK
+824 TLKEAMESKAPK
-836 RQLKTVN
+836 RQIKTVS
-843 LNSDSSWA
+843 LNSGSSWN

>member
-1 MFWGVF
+1 MSQLLDKMNPQQKEAILTTEGPLLVMAGAG
-7 SVVLVSFLITFY
+7 SGKTRVLTHLIAYLMSEKQVSPYNILAITFTNTAARE
-19 LNYEKSYMQKLLEFD
+19 LKERVEKLIGERG
-34 NQVKDVVSMIDK
+34 KDVWISTFHSMCVRILRRDIDLIGYDL
-46 NFKEY
+46 NFG
-51 TRIVKLEE
+51 
-59 FRSICILEENL
+59 ILD
-70 EIFKMM
+70 
-76 DSEEVNTLL
+76 DSD
-85 NQQLL
+85 Q
-90 VSDESMTE
+90 
-98 EEKLFYLAYSKT
+98 
-110 VNLVNELLPNIKEL
+110 
-124 YENEYDILELIF
+124 
-136 IPFYDESMNQTVF
+136 
-149 AEKFNQSQLIELQD
+149 
-163 GLFMFNEPIQQ
+163 
-174 KDNIWA
+174 
-180 VYQVVEWEDEILGYF
+180 
-195 QLMYK
+195 
-200 TINTEEIFPYS
+200 
-211 HLNKGLYYVDNQLYT
+211 
-226 GNDLPSDLKEKLLP
+226 
-240 ASFEE
+240 
-245 ASSILKDEGYYLSQH
+245 
-260 TSEVMNLKVIHYQ
+260 
-273 LKNQLRASV
+273 
-282 IAQTISL
+282 
-289 FELSVI
+289 LSVI
-295 LLILLFL
+295 KTVMEDLNLDPKRQSPKYFL
-302 LVSYILFMSI
+302 SQI
-312 VKPCYL
+312 
-318 LVDYVKRCSEGNY
+318 
-331 KIPSNISKSWRYS
+331 SN
-344 FLMVRNA
+344 
-351 YLENER
+351 
-357 LLNVKDSQSQELEY
+357 
-371 AWKRTLVASQAKTHF
+371 AKN
-386 LAKVSHE
+386 E
-393 LKTPLN
+393 LKTPSDLN
-399 AIKGYVQVLKLS
+399 KEFENEDVIRVYEKYQQTLFKNNRVDFDDLLMLTVHLFEKHPEVLSFYQNKFQYIHIDEYQDTNHAQYKIVTLLAEKFRNICVVGDSDQSIYSWRGANIENILS
-411 IDQPKQKKQ
+411 FESDYPDA
-420 LEIIE
+420 
-425 HSSATVVLLEQN
+425 SVVLLEQN

-445 NAANDVIRNNS
+445 NAANDVIKNNS

-468 EGESIE
+468 EGEAIE
-474 YHRASDGDIEAT
+474 YHRASDGDVEAN

-497 DTYDYHDFAV
+497 DAYDYHDFAV

-575 ASIDKLNQFAK
+575 ASIDKLSHFAAE
-586 DSELSLMASIQDATG
+586 SELSLMSSIQDATG

-625 EDYSLASFIDLVLN
+625 EDHSLASFIDLVLS

-673 EVDLDEILAEE
+673 DVDLDEILAEE
-684 ESEERAEELSTMT
+684 ESEERADDLPTMT

-795 ANAESMFI
+795 ANPESMFI
-803 KEISDKYLNKTGIEA
+803 REISETYLNKTGIES
-818 RPRPLF
+818 RPRPSF
-824 TLQEAVESKAPK
+824 TLKEAMESKAPK
-836 RQLKTVN
+836 RQIKTVS
-843 LNSDSSWA
+843 LNSGSSWN

>member
-1 MFWGVF
+1 MSQLLDKMNPQQKEAILTTEGPLLVMAGAG
-7 SVVLVSFLITFY
+7 SGKTRVLTHRIAYLMSEKQVSPYNILAITFT
-19 LNYEKSYMQKLLEFD
+19 NKAAREMKERVEKLIGERG
-34 NQVKDVVSMIDK
+34 KDVWISTFHSMCVRILRRDIDLIGYDL
-46 NFKEY
+46 NFG
-51 TRIVKLEE
+51 
-59 FRSICILEENL
+59 IL
-70 EIFKMM
+70 
-76 DSEEVNTLL
+76 DDAD
-85 NQQLL
+85 Q
-90 VSDESMTE
+90 
-98 EEKLFYLAYSKT
+98 
-110 VNLVNELLPNIKEL
+110 
-124 YENEYDILELIF
+124 
-136 IPFYDESMNQTVF
+136 
-149 AEKFNQSQLIELQD
+149 
-163 GLFMFNEPIQQ
+163 
-174 KDNIWA
+174 
-180 VYQVVEWEDEILGYF
+180 
-195 QLMYK
+195 
-200 TINTEEIFPYS
+200 
-211 HLNKGLYYVDNQLYT
+211 
-226 GNDLPSDLKEKLLP
+226 
-240 ASFEE
+240 
-245 ASSILKDEGYYLSQH
+245 
-260 TSEVMNLKVIHYQ
+260 
-273 LKNQLRASV
+273 
-282 IAQTISL
+282 
-289 FELSVI
+289 LSVI
-295 LLILLFL
+295 KTVMEDLNLDPKRQSPKYFL
-302 LVSYILFMSI
+302 SQI
-312 VKPCYL
+312 
-318 LVDYVKRCSEGNY
+318 
-331 KIPSNISKSWRYS
+331 SN
-344 FLMVRNA
+344 
-351 YLENER
+351 
-357 LLNVKDSQSQELEY
+357 
-371 AWKRTLVASQAKTHF
+371 AKN
-386 LAKVSHE
+386 E
-393 LKTPLN
+393 LKTPSDLN
-399 AIKGYVQVLKLS
+399 KEFENEDVIRVYEKYQQTLFKNNRVDFDDLLMLTVHLFEKHPEVLSFYQNKFQYIHIDEYQDTNHAQYKIVTLLAEKFRNICVVGDSDQSIYSWRGANIENILS
-411 IDQPKQKKQ
+411 FESDYPDA
-420 LEIIE
+420 
-425 HSSATVVLLEQN
+425 SVVLLEQN

-445 NAANDVIRNNS
+445 NAANDVIKNNS

-468 EGESIE
+468 EGEAIE
-474 YHRASDGDIEAT
+474 YHRASDGDVEAN

-497 DTYDYHDFAV
+497 DAYDYHDFAV

-575 ASIDKLNQFAK
+575 ASIDKLSHFAAE
-586 DSELSLMASIQDATG
+586 SELSLMSSIQDATG

-625 EDYSLASFIDLVLN
+625 EDHSLASFIDLVLS

-673 EVDLDEILAEE
+673 DVDLDEILAEE
-684 ESEERAEELSTMT
+684 ESEERADDLPTMT

-711 TETEE
+711 TETEV

-795 ANAESMFI
+795 ANPESMFI
-803 KEISDKYLNKTGIEA
+803 REISETYLNKTGIES
-818 RPRPLF
+818 RPRPSF
-824 TLQEAVESKAPK
+824 TLKEAMESKAPK
-836 RQLKTVN
+836 RQIKTVS
-843 LNSDSSWA
+843 LNSGSSWN

>member
-1 MFWGVF
+1 MSQLLDKMNPQQKEAILTTEGPLLVMAGAG
-7 SVVLVSFLITFY
+7 SGKTRVLTHRIAYLMSEKQVSPYNILAITFT
-19 LNYEKSYMQKLLEFD
+19 NKAAREMKERVEKLIGERG
-34 NQVKDVVSMIDK
+34 KDVWISTFHSMCVRILRRDIDLIGYDL
-46 NFKEY
+46 NFG
-51 TRIVKLEE
+51 
-59 FRSICILEENL
+59 IL
-70 EIFKMM
+70 
-76 DSEEVNTLL
+76 DDAD
-85 NQQLL
+85 Q
-90 VSDESMTE
+90 
-98 EEKLFYLAYSKT
+98 
-110 VNLVNELLPNIKEL
+110 
-124 YENEYDILELIF
+124 
-136 IPFYDESMNQTVF
+136 
-149 AEKFNQSQLIELQD
+149 
-163 GLFMFNEPIQQ
+163 
-174 KDNIWA
+174 
-180 VYQVVEWEDEILGYF
+180 
-195 QLMYK
+195 
-200 TINTEEIFPYS
+200 
-211 HLNKGLYYVDNQLYT
+211 
-226 GNDLPSDLKEKLLP
+226 
-240 ASFEE
+240 
-245 ASSILKDEGYYLSQH
+245 
-260 TSEVMNLKVIHYQ
+260 
-273 LKNQLRASV
+273 
-282 IAQTISL
+282 
-289 FELSVI
+289 LSVI
-295 LLILLFL
+295 KTVMEDLNLDPKRQSPKYFL
-302 LVSYILFMSI
+302 SQI
-312 VKPCYL
+312 
-318 LVDYVKRCSEGNY
+318 
-331 KIPSNISKSWRYS
+331 SN
-344 FLMVRNA
+344 
-351 YLENER
+351 
-357 LLNVKDSQSQELEY
+357 
-371 AWKRTLVASQAKTHF
+371 AKN
-386 LAKVSHE
+386 E
-393 LKTPLN
+393 LKTPSDLN
-399 AIKGYVQVLKLS
+399 KEFENEDVIRVYEKYQQTLFKNNRVDFDDLLMLTVHLFEKHPEVLSFYQNKFQYIHIDEYQDTNHAQYKIVTLLAEKFRNFCVVGDSDQSIYSWRGANIENILS
-411 IDQPKQKKQ
+411 FESDYPDA
-420 LEIIE
+420 
-425 HSSATVVLLEQN
+425 SVVLLEQN

-445 NAANDVIRNNS
+445 NAANDVIKNNS

-468 EGESIE
+468 EGEAIE
-474 YHRASDGDIEAT
+474 YHRASDGDVEAN

-575 ASIDKLNQFAK
+575 ASIDKLSHFAAE
-586 DSELSLMASIQDATG
+586 SELSLMSSIQDATG

-625 EDYSLASFIDLVLN
+625 EDHSLASFIDLVLS

-673 EVDLDEILAEE
+673 DVDLDEILAEE
-684 ESEERAEELSTMT
+684 ESEERADDLPTMT

-795 ANAESMFI
+795 ANPESMFI
-803 KEISDKYLNKTGIEA
+803 REISETYLNKTGIES
-818 RPRPLF
+818 RPRPSF
-824 TLQEAVESKAPK
+824 TLKEAMESKAPK
-836 RQLKTVN
+836 RQIKTVS
-843 LNSDSSWA
+843 LNSGSSWN